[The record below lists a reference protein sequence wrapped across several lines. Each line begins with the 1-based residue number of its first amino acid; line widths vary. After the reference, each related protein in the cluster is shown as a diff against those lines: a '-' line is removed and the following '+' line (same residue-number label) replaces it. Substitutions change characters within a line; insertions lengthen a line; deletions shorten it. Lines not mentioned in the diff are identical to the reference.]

1 MFRLG
6 HCKAAN
12 TGKIQPWLW
21 LHADRSPI
29 NYKDLAFSMALSL
42 PEPTFHT
49 VQVQDATLAYFE
61 WQTALRGIQPTVL
74 LVHATGFHAR
84 VWDQVVAHLPGRHV
98 IAVEQRGHGR
108 SAPVPFDSWEDFGR
122 DLAGFAQVLTLRGTT
137 GVGHSMGAHALVQ
150 AAALQAPGFNHLV
163 LVDPVIREPAAYQ
176 VPPATD
182 PRRSEGDQLHPAAG
196 RKNHFE
202 SAQAMQQRFESRP
215 PYAIFDP
222 QALRDYCIHGLR
234 PADDG
239 KGFVLCCAPQF
250 EGKIYSTARQNPN
263 TYSFVRALQI
273 PVTVVRARAMD
284 PSIQPFDPLGSPT
297 WPGLAREFKQGIDV
311 PLADKTHLLPMED
324 PALMARL
331 ILEYERA

>member
-12 TGKIQPWLW
+12 AGKIQPWPC
-21 LHADRSPI
+21 LHADQPPI
-29 NYKDLAFSMALSL
+29 NYKDLAFNMALSL
-42 PEPTFHT
+42 TEPSLHT
-49 VQVQDATLAYFE
+49 LNVNGVELAYFE
-61 WQTALRGIQPTVL
+61 WQTALRGTQPTIL

-84 VWDQVVAHLPGRHV
+84 VWDQVIAHLPGRHV

-122 DLAGFAQVLTLRGTT
+122 DLMAFVELLQLRGAT

-150 AAALQAPGFNHLV
+150 AAALPASGFARLV

-176 VPPATD
+176 VPPAA
-182 PRRSEGDQLHPAAG
+182 DQLHPAAG

-202 SAQAMQQRFESRP
+202 SAQAMQQRFAGRP
-215 PYAIFDP
+215 PYAIFNP
-222 QALRDYCIHGLR
+222 QALQDYCTYGLR
-234 PADDG
+234 AADDG
-239 KGFVLCCAPQF
+239 HGFVLCCAPQF

-263 TYSFVRALQI
+263 TYSFVRAVQI

-284 PSIQPFDPLGSPT
+284 PSILPFDPLGSPT
-297 WPGLAREFKQGIDV
+297 WPGLAQEFKQGTDV

-331 ILEYERA
+331 ILESERA